1 VDFHNYAPG
10 INEYIFQV
18 ILIDRA
24 IGYVWD
30 YYFVIRKFA
39 NLIKMF
45 DAFFNVME
53 MHNSI
58 KVKTVKCDNEIEKH
72 S

>member
-1 VDFHNYAPG
+1 MLPEF
-10 INEYIFQV
+10 NEYTSQV
-18 ILIDRA
+18 ILTNRA

-39 NLIKMF
+39 DLIRMF
-45 DAFFNVME
+45 NAFFNIIKV
-53 MHNSI
+53 HNFI
-58 KVKTVKCDNEIEKH
+58 KVKTVECNNKIEKH